1 MSLQCCSLYEKYD
14 SELAHRF
21 LDFFAKVLARNVDI
35 SSVGTYHQFECLVM
49 RHDRNAEVSIYA
61 YNRHPVYF
69 SSADAPSLLHGT
81 THAAERH
88 LIFGTRE
95 PPNHAADEPVRHQV
109 IRGRHKD

>member
-1 MSLQCCSLYEKYD
+1 MSLQCCSLNEKYD

-21 LDFFAKVLARNVDI
+21 LDFFAKVLTRNVDI
-35 SSVGTYHQFECLVM
+35 SLVSADHQFEGLVM

-61 YNRHPVYF
+61 YNGHPVDF
-69 SSADAPSLLHGT
+69 SPADAPSLLHGT

-95 PPNHAADEPVRHQV
+95 PPDHATDEPVRHQV